1 MPREAIAMTRDELLA
16 FLGAQRWV
24 ALGTLDP
31 DGTPVGELAPVVL
44 DGERLCLAVP
54 RGSRADDN
62 IRRDPRVCCAA
73 DEFPSYYE
81 IRGATVHG
89 RADRVEDGPTRAR
102 LAAGFAEAE
111 GPAPSVAEGESEL
124 YWLPLDDVFSFDF
137 GKIRN
142 KF

>member
-16 FLGAQRWV
+16 FLGTQHWV

-31 DGTPVGELAPVVL
+31 DGTPVGDLAPTVL
-44 DGERLCLAVP
+44 DGERLCFAVP

-81 IRGATVHG
+81 IRGAVAHG
-89 RADRVEDGPTRAR
+89 RAEAHTSER
-102 LAAGFAEAE
+102 L
-111 GPAPSVAEGESEL
+111 GPAWSE
-124 YWLPLDDVFSFDF
+124 WAIPLDDVTSFDF
-137 GKIRN
+137 RKVRN
-142 KF
+142 KY

>member
-16 FLGAQRWV
+16 FLGAQQWV

-31 DGTPVGELAPVVL
+31 DGTPVGDLAPAVV
-44 DGERLCLAVP
+44 DGERLCFAVP

-81 IRGATVHG
+81 IRGAVAHG
-89 RADRVEDGPTRAR
+89 RAEAHVSDRLGPDW
-102 LAAGFAEAE
+102 
-111 GPAPSVAEGESEL
+111 SE
-124 YWLPLDDVFSFDF
+124 WAIPLDDVTSFDF
-137 GKIRN
+137 RKVRN
-142 KF
+142 KY

>member
-16 FLGAQRWV
+16 FLGTQHWV

-31 DGTPVGELAPVVL
+31 DGTPVGDLAPTVL
-44 DGERLCLAVP
+44 DGERLCFAVP

-81 IRGATVHG
+81 IRGAVAHG
-89 RADRVEDGPTRAR
+89 RAEAHTSER
-102 LAAGFAEAE
+102 L
-111 GPAPSVAEGESEL
+111 GPAWSE
-124 YWLPLDDVFSFDF
+124 WAIPLDDVTSFDF
-137 GKIRN
+137 RKVQN
-142 KF
+142 KY

>member
-31 DGTPVGELAPVVL
+31 DGTPAGDVVPVAL
-44 DGERLCLAVP
+44 DGERLRFAVP

-73 DEFPSYYE
+73 DEFPSYFE
-81 IRGATVHG
+81 IRGAVAHG
-89 RADRVEDGPTRAR
+89 RAEPSGAPDRLGPDWIEYAIR
-102 LAAGFAEAE
+102 
-111 GPAPSVAEGESEL
+111 
-124 YWLPLDDVFSFDF
+124 LDDVASFDF
-137 GKIRN
+137 RKMRRR
-142 KF
+142 

>member
-1 MPREAIAMTRDELLA
+1 MPREAISMTREEMLA
-16 FLGAQRWV
+16 FLATQRWV

-31 DGTPVGELAPVVL
+31 DGTPAGDVVPVVL
-44 DGERLCLAVP
+44 EGERIRFAVP

-81 IRGATVHG
+81 IRGAVAHG
-89 RADRVEDGPTRAR
+89 RAEPHPTGDALGPDWT
-102 LAAGFAEAE
+102 EY
-111 GPAPSVAEGESEL
+111 SI
-124 YWLPLDDVFSFDF
+124 PLDDVMSFDF
-137 GKIRN
+137 RKVRN